1 MVGTGAT
8 VLAVLLVIVVFGC
21 TMQRLSGMGL
31 GLVAG
36 PVVSLLLGP
45 VEGILVVNVLAV
57 VNAALITATTWRNID
72 LRKFLTV
79 GSTMILGAVPGAL
92 VIRAISTDLLQV
104 LVGGTLL
111 VALAVVTFGLRWV
124 PTPHGR
130 FPALVAGAV
139 GGFMNTLAGIAGP
152 AITVYAQAAR
162 WDHRIYAATLQPLFV
177 VGGALSVIIKLVTGA
192 GSLGGS
198 TRGSGRWDCS
208 AWSSA
213 SRAARGCRRWCP
225 RTGHTRWRSPWLPS
239 AGWWCSCAAASD
251 CSDRLRDTCGNP

>member
-192 GSLGGS
+192 GSLGGVNPWIWPVGLLGMVVGIACGARLS
-198 TRGSGRWDCS
+198 QVVPKHRAHTLALALAAFGGLVVLVRGGV
-208 AWSSA
+208 
-213 SRAARGCRRWCP
+213 G
-225 RTGHTRWRSPWLPS
+225 L
-239 AGWWCSCAAASD
+239 
-251 CSDRLRDTCGNP
+251 L